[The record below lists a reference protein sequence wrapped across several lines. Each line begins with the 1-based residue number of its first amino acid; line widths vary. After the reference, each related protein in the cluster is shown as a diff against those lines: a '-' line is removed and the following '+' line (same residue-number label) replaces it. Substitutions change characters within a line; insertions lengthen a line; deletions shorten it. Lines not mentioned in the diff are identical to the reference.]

1 MSRLEFYKKIKVSL
15 FPTLTQ
21 KQVNGIEAILDE
33 WERRGFTDLRRLA
46 YTLGT
51 VYHETAKTMNPVKE
65 YGGEAYLRSKSY
77 YPYYGR
83 DLVQTTWL
91 TNYKK
96 VKAFTGVDVVTNPDL
111 IADLK
116 VASATALEFMHKG
129 YYTGKKL
136 SDYFNE
142 TKEDWFNARRIING
156 TDKASLVGGY
166 GKLFYAALT

>member
-77 YPYYGR
+77 YP
-83 DLVQTTWL
+83 VC
-91 TNYKK
+91 
-96 VKAFTGVDVVTNPDL
+96 
-111 IADLK
+111 
-116 VASATALEFMHKG
+116 
-129 YYTGKKL
+129 
-136 SDYFNE
+136 
-142 TKEDWFNARRIING
+142 
-156 TDKASLVGGY
+156 
-166 GKLFYAALT
+166 